1 MSVETLVSDV
11 KTRAD
16 VVVSRGQEVI
26 EVSVDTLKSANTIV
40 IEGVQELVQTNVE
53 AGKELASLTQASL
66 KKAKADGI
74 KAVAADPIAY
84 VPEAKAT
91 VVAAYADSLKVVTK
105 TGDELAKT
113 LKQGATTITAK
124 VQGKTPVAKAK
135 KAVKKAAKKA
145 AAGAKT
151 ATASAKKAVKKTVKA
166 AKKAAA

>member
-16 VVVSRGQEVI
+16 VVVTRGQEVI

-40 IEGVQELVQTNVE
+40 IEGMQELLQTNVE
-53 AGKELASLTQASL
+53 AGKELAALTQASFQ
-66 KKAKADGI
+66 KAKTDGL

-84 VPEAKAT
+84 VPEAKTT
-91 VVAAYADSLKVVTK
+91 VVAAYSDSLKVVTK

-113 LKQGATTITAK
+113 LKLGVTTISAK

-135 KAVKKAAKKA
+135 KAAKKVAKKA
-145 AAGAKT
+145 ASNAKA